1 MRTIKES
8 LGDILIL
15 LILGIA
21 FGAAVSYCTFL
32 QSGL

>member
-21 FGAAVSYCTFL
+21 FGASYCTFL